1 MRFSV
6 ILQGVGLEVFMSRK
20 RSSSAPVTRVMRSID
35 DDNDVVENMIRL
47 AWADRVTF
55 EEIEAQTGL
64 NEAAVIRFM
73 RRHQTPET
81 FRRWR
86 KRVHGRATKHR
97 ARFESA
103 RRR

>member
-1 MRFSV
+1 MRCPV
-6 ILQGVGLEVFMSRK
+6 IWQKGVPEVFMSRK
-20 RSSSAPVTRVMRSID
+20 RSSSAPVTRVMRSVD

-64 NEAAVIRFM
+64 NETAVIRFM

-86 KRVHGRATKHR
+86 KRVHSRATKRR